1 MARYEK
7 TLYPATAQPFAS
19 STGYPKSGLF
29 AMHITYPDTAY
40 DDDVTD
46 WEYGTNASSN
56 WKQGLTV
63 VVRTPIAH
71 EALPTEATNVIG
83 VDLKAAAAAATAGGL
98 SLTYDLG
105 TEEATR
111 LIAAKINSRKAKQV
125 SERGLT
131 RLLRARYVR
140 MSGRET
146 ITGSSFG
153 GLDTNTMT
161 VSLNIPYQHGY
172 PSDLPKQG
180 RIVVVGGTAAGT
192 YNYTDLS
199 LRFLGNTLAFV
210 KLTIASHG
218 IPVGSTGAT
227 SVTFDAEPPKHTVV
241 LSWEKNAP
249 SSDAGYWSGANLG
262 PIIQGI
268 GTTVPQWKMLAKPM
282 DGGNMALPAVNAVS
296 RSGKSADVD
305 GAATS
310 GFSRF
315 SIEGLNSCITP
326 NIPPPDYNITAP
338 TVEGVLT
345 AATTQPTTTGDLNIE
360 TLEYGSNF
368 FGESDTVGI
377 SLENGYTSAL
387 SADVNNMM
395 PARDSTTISSV
406 SHTADTLNYGIN
418 DDNVQ
423 TYSRPFRTTNTVNSE
438 RVKGLVIS
446 NEELVFEDLPVVD
459 DQGNELILKGGS
471 PFGTVIRDFKLQ
483 NAREIDDENIVGPSS
498 PNDTFSPNLQIQ
510 LPDETQIP
518 GEIFVRS
525 GHDRV
530 QAWSNLSW
538 GMGGLSPPDPRKA
551 GVAEASNEASQ
562 FDTHDRML
570 IFHCKRILHPSMSL
584 TGIDS
589 NITAGSQPSGTT
601 RFFTAHKISD
611 HTERGSVLKQ
621 TNNGTATGE
630 LYPHHRIRF
639 GRQGHS
645 FVSPIG
651 HRGTPM
657 NLRRQLHRSFGSSY
671 SLMFETKSEHKHF
684 GFGSGASTNSTTRY
698 DLDTLDLKGT
708 SGYDEA
714 TGSFSSDGLPQEEI
728 GGSRLDNHKRNYS
741 STTPRKNV
749 DYLIAPGQEHAKV
762 EGSNQSVS
770 QATVST
776 TTISGVATPTH
787 LTLTDALTFNN
798 RGNVANEF
806 MVNGFLV
813 GDCTLFGG
821 RPQPNI
827 ITSDAGNLY
836 VSGSPHGSIAVRS
849 ATELATVP
857 PLLLHDPEMLNAS
870 ATPIRVGLN
879 YVVTGSLDMGLL
891 KESDTNTGCVPD
903 AFLCSWLAEYGHPAF
918 FGTNREHFMTF
929 RYREAG
935 MPRSTNY
942 PATRQILLRNY
953 SPNTTAGQAVNAQAF
968 ERLYAVQ
975 WLQNQGFNGLNAG
988 GHGNVKGL
996 RSAGAVLMGHTT
1008 IREPAG
1014 TMRII
1019 KPTSGSE
1026 RLTRGEGIG
1035 DGIDPLQ
1042 EGSRLTVDTDSDGEA
1057 TTKFYFLMDSRTT
1070 VNYSRHLPIRAWG
1083 TRTASDALD
1092 MLAGD
1097 PTENQNAQK
1106 IEGKGRFDG
1115 GIHDSMNLIP
1125 DATAYGADWNMPAN
1139 YAGIERNLPV
1149 GIVMSGHTTEATP
1162 FFGLRRLSNTPVLS
1176 HEEQIGI
1183 GRRLNLTEFGMLSP
1197 MAHASGHWDVS
1208 VDDIRSETLPVSS
1221 PVLWLKADSLNLN
1234 DGDAISEWVDS
1245 SDNGFVFSQSTAS
1258 AQPTFIK
1265 SSSYVNDM
1273 PVVDCDGNDKL
1284 FTPFSEKLNTA
1295 EITAF
1300 VVAWA
1305 DSDDNAI
1312 HGIIESRAS
1321 SPVTRSGFNL
1331 YIRMDSNNQWQWWA
1345 GSDTTWTTVSSATNS
1360 AVGGQPELVTAS
1372 ITGGDGA
1379 GSSAT
1384 ATLDLKGAGNYTAT
1398 GNFWK
1403 ADNGEY
1409 TVGNVP
1415 TSFFLNGKI
1424 AEVIQY
1430 DRGLTTDEKRAVEGY
1445 LARKYGFTLVSPH
1458 PYAINESLDMIPK
1471 NKGLDPHIDLVQFK
1485 GSTSYPQSESPM
1497 ALAKSS
1503 GDFGASADFFTLK
1516 GNALKTNAAS
1526 VHYSTANDHYPVTG
1540 WGIGSESSGT
1550 VQSVAPIPL
1559 SEISEQRHLQ
1569 SKGQPRLGLVM
1580 EVESERKDAKNTEY
1594 QVLSTKAVSLNT
1606 DLGIGQIYPVL
1617 PSWSMNTQFTTKA
1630 FTTTGGSVSHT
1641 VVNIDQKPVW
1651 SPDTNATK
1659 GAITVSGDS
1668 VRVDAMTHGKD
1679 VWTVRGA
1686 GDLPAWGGVFIL
1698 RKSYLNRAEEG
1709 GRGSDIPA
1717 SGTIAQASIPKRRY
1731 VDYAVRL
1738 VRPLKMYGFASN
1750 LMQDGWLLGA
1760 RCSTSNSGGLGFQ
1773 PFTRDKRY
1781 GVFEINADRAL
1792 NQVDLISSANG
1803 AFEIEWPDA
1812 NEHDVVWHLIPTSN
1826 MLQHFKSDAVRKN
1839 DGEIVSDIDARF
1851 SQITHAGGDEKLYQS
1866 ESRYAADGTGVG
1878 GDFAKQTDEG
1888 EYRQSSTMLDAI
1900 PAVRIIR
1907 NLSVGL
1913 LAERRLDLPASGKLM
1928 AVGVVGYITYTSIDG
1943 YVLKGISHA
1952 GSTASIDF
1960 DSGVDLYL
1968 TDSTDT
1974 TTART
1979 LRDAISH
1986 TPANV
1991 TAPSFIDNS
2000 VVLSKVQNNTW
2011 RRYDSSTDAVA
2022 KTTVNF
2028 KGLLPY
2034 DPTDFIM
2041 VNQSPFILFDGSSQG
2056 LVKAYN
2062 RSFIQIDGQNL
2073 SASFFPPYLFDS
2085 AGHLWRVSEI
2095 KEKQNKRFAVFRNTE
2110 GELLSQSGF
2119 ELGNVIAGQYGAIG
2133 LRTSDVALQL
2143 LDKSAGSL
2151 AGFMAMPS
2159 SSITQNT
2166 FKTLNTLDAHPALH
2180 LMNQHSKTYVSRPTR
2195 GLNVMEVIKSLT
2207 EVDGRQLVVEKN
2219 GVMVYSE
2226 KAFNET
2232 ENRIGSDS
2240 GAQLVRV
2247 SRMFDSPNQVI
2258 IIGDQVAENET
2269 VKVVVKDLERMRQAA
2284 GSNAEDNLVR
2294 TLQKEVP
2301 GLKTMKEALTVA
2313 KALLSRAENGAPL
2326 VSIEGLLKATSV
2338 NPGDIIEIDL
2348 PIHGVKGRFAV
2359 FEASHS
2365 YTKATSNLIVAQYEK
2380 GIEGLLSDI
2389 QAATSNPTR
2398 QSESQKKN
2406 ELNELALNGSVRVI
2420 AVVKRYVRHNNSQH
2434 FIIGA
2439 KHGGGLGQIGTR
2451 DSNKRGKPIGQ
2462 SKSRFFEVK

>member
-146 ITGSSFG
+146 ITGASFAAN
-153 GLDTNTMT
+153 DANTMV
-161 VSLNIPYQHGY
+161 VSLSIPYQHGY

-199 LRFLGNTLAFV
+199 LRFLTSTLAFV

-218 IPVGSTGAT
+218 ISVGATGAT

-296 RSGKSADVD
+296 RSGKSADID

-345 AATTQPTTTGDLNIE
+345 AATTQPTTTGNLNIE

-387 SADVNNMM
+387 SADVDDMM

-406 SHTADTLNYGIN
+406 SHTADTLNYGII
-418 DDNVQ
+418 DDNAK

-471 PFGTVIRDFKLQ
+471 PLGTVIRDFKLQ
-483 NAREIDDENIVGPSS
+483 NAREIDDETIVGPSS
-498 PNDTFSPNLQIQ
+498 PNDAFSPNLQIQ

-538 GMGGLSPPDPRKA
+538 GMGGLSAPDPRKA

-821 RPQPNI
+821 RPQPNV
-827 ITSDAGNLY
+827 ITSDAGNHY

-870 ATPIRVGLN
+870 ATPIRVGSN

-1106 IEGKGRFDG
+1106 VEGKGRFDG

-1125 DATAYGADWNMPAN
+1125 NATAYGADWNMPAN

-1149 GIVMSGHTTEATP
+1149 GIVMSGHTAEATP

-1197 MAHASGHWDVS
+1197 LAHASGHWDV
-1208 VDDIRSETLPVSS
+1208 ETDGSS
-1221 PVLWLKADSLNLN
+1221 
-1234 DGDAISEWVDS
+1234 
-1245 SDNGFVFSQSTAS
+1245 F
-1258 AQPTFIK
+1258 
-1265 SSSYVNDM
+1265 
-1273 PVVDCDGNDKL
+1273 
-1284 FTPFSEKLNTA
+1284 
-1295 EITAF
+1295 
-1300 VVAWA
+1300 
-1305 DSDDNAI
+1305 
-1312 HGIIESRAS
+1312 
-1321 SPVTRSGFNL
+1321 
-1331 YIRMDSNNQWQWWA
+1331 
-1345 GSDTTWTTVSSATNS
+1345 DTTP
-1360 AVGGQPELVTAS
+1360 Q
-1372 ITGGDGA
+1372 
-1379 GSSAT
+1379 
-1384 ATLDLKGAGNYTAT
+1384 
-1398 GNFWK
+1398 
-1403 ADNGEY
+1403 
-1409 TVGNVP
+1409 
-1415 TSFFLNGKI
+1415 
-1424 AEVIQY
+1424 
-1430 DRGLTTDEKRAVEGY
+1430 
-1445 LARKYGFTLVSPH
+1445 
-1458 PYAINESLDMIPK
+1458 
-1471 NKGLDPHIDLVQFK
+1471 NKGLDPHIDLIQFK

-1497 ALAKSS
+1497 ALSKSA
-1503 GDFGASADFFTLK
+1503 GAFGASADFFTLK

-1526 VHYSTANDHYPVTG
+1526 VHYSTTNDHYPVTG
-1540 WGIGSESSGT
+1540 WGIGSESGGT

-1569 SKGQPRLGLVM
+1569 SKGQPRLGVVM

-1594 QVLSTKAVSLNT
+1594 QVLSTKAVSLNA

-1630 FTTTGGSVSHT
+1630 FTTTSGSASHT
-1641 VVNIDQKPVW
+1641 VANIDQKPVW

-1659 GAITVSGDS
+1659 GAVTVSGDS

-1709 GRGSDIPA
+1709 GRGSDMPA

-1731 VDYAVRL
+1731 VDYAIRL

-1803 AFEIEWPDA
+1803 AFEMEWPDA

-1851 SQITHAGGDEKLYQS
+1851 SQITHAGGDEELYQS
-1866 ESRYAADGTGVG
+1866 ESRYATDGTGVG

-2085 AGHLWRVSEI
+2085 AGHLWRISEI
-2095 KEKQNKRFAVFRNTE
+2095 KEKQDKRFAVFRNTE

-2207 EVDGRQLVVEKN
+2207 EMDGRQLVVEKN

-2269 VKVVVKDLERMRQAA
+2269 VKVVVKDLEKMRQAA

-2301 GLKTMKEALTVA
+2301 GLKTKKEALTVA

-2439 KHGGGLGQIGTR
+2439 KHGGGLGKIGTR